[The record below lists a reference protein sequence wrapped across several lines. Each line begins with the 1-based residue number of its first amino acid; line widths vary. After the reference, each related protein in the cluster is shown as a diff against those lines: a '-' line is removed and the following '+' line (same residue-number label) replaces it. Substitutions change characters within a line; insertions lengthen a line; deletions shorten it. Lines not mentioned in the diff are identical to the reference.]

1 MLEKLRSVGRGLR
14 RKRRETFKGK
24 RIKPNQ
30 LIKKVTLNLYN
41 TRSAK
46 YGYSPEQIDEQVLN
60 SDTGKYFQ
68 EVYDF
73 YRLINVKKD

>member
-1 MLEKLRSVGRGLR
+1 MLEKLRSVGKGLR

-46 YGYSPEQIDEQVLN
+46 YGYSPEQIDEQALN

-73 YRLINVKKD
+73 YGLVNVKKD